1 MSNIQPV
8 AVVGGLGPGLG
19 AALCR
24 RLAEAG
30 YAVAGLA
37 RSTEFGTRLGEEI
50 GGAGGRFLFAQCD
63 LADPASLDRAFSA
76 VERELGPVSVYIHHA
91 GDFHTGPV
99 TEIPPETF
107 ERVWRVTCFGAL
119 LASQRVLPGM
129 LAKGEG
135 TLLFT
140 GATASVKAAA
150 RFAAFGAAKFGL
162 RGLAQS
168 MARELGPQ
176 GIHVGHVV
184 IDGVI
189 WSERVGERWGLQEG
203 QCLKAEAIAETY
215 MHLIRQDPS
224 AWTFELE
231 VRPHV
236 ESF

>member
-1 MSNIQPV
+1 MDESQPV
-8 AVVGGLGPGLG
+8 AVVGGVGPGLG

-24 RLAEAG
+24 RLARAG

-37 RSTEFGTRLGEEI
+37 RSEDYGPRLGEEI
-50 GGAGGRFLFAQCD
+50 EAAGGRFLFQACD
-63 LADPASLDRAFSA
+63 LGDAGALDRALTA
-76 VERELGPVSVYIHHA
+76 VEGRFGTPVVYIHHA
-91 GDFHTGPV
+91 GDYHIAPV
-99 TEIPPETF
+99 VEIPPDAF
-107 ERVWRVTCFGAL
+107 ERVWRVTCLGAL

-129 LAKGEG
+129 LERGAG

-176 GIHVGHVV
+176 GIHVAHVI

-189 WSERVGERWGLQEG
+189 WSDRVRERFGMGED
-203 QCLKAEAIAETY
+203 QCLRADAIADAY
-215 MHLIRQDPS
+215 VGLIGQDRS
-224 AWTFELE
+224 AWSFELDL
-231 VRPHV
+231 RPYV
-236 ESF
+236 ETF